1 MIASTGKNFK
11 KIHEVRMTRTGWF
24 NMELPNEG
32 LFPFSKSC
40 TVKLC
45 FTHFHSS
52 NRHEIILHFQN
63 HATTSPNYNWEWS
76 QTDKDYWRKL
86 VSKLYLVSIAK
97 DKSPGIRIK
106 MNQTF
111 FSFYNYL
118 PYVASLCT
126 NLFSLKK
133 NYENKT

>member
-1 MIASTGKNFK
+1 MIPSTGKNFK
-11 KIHEVRMTRTGWF
+11 KIDEVRMTRTGWF

-32 LFPFSKSC
+32 FFPFSKSC

-52 NRHEIILHFQN
+52 NRHAIILHFQN

-76 QTDKDYWRKL
+76 QTDKDYWRKF

-97 DKSPGIRIK
+97 DKNPGIRIK
-106 MNQTF
+106 IDQTF
-111 FSFYNYL
+111 FF
-118 PYVASLCT
+118 
-126 NLFSLKK
+126 LFTTICL
-133 NYENKT
+133 TRLVCAPTPLT